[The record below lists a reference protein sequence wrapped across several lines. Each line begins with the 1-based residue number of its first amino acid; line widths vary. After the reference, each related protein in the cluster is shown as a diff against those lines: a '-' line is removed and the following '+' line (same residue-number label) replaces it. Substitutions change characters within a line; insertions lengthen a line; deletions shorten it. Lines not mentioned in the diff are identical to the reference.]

1 MRYTKPT
8 TLKAKPRRAVQ
19 TAFKPLFLP
28 SGITYGNGGKTRQT
42 EPRTAHGRQ
51 LKTWLY
57 GISLAGIFLLS
68 AAMEAAAI

>member
-1 MRYTKPT
+1 MKYTKPT
-8 TLKAKPRRAVQ
+8 TLKAKPRRA
-19 TAFKPLFLP
+19 AEPLLLP
-28 SGITYGNGGKTRQT
+28 SGITYGNGGKTLQA

-51 LKTWLY
+51 LKTWVY

>member
-8 TLKAKPRRAVQ
+8 TLKAKPRRAAQ
-19 TAFKPLFLP
+19 TVHTPLLLP

-42 EPRTAHGRQ
+42 EPKATHGRQ
-51 LKTWLY
+51 LKTWVY
-57 GISLAGIFLLS
+57 SISLAGIFLLS

>member
-8 TLKAKPRRAVQ
+8 TLKAKPRRTVQ

-28 SGITYGNGGKTRQT
+28 SGITYGNGGETRRT
-42 EPRTAHGRQ
+42 EPRAARGGQ

-57 GISLAGIFLLS
+57 GISLAGIFLIS
-68 AAMEAAAI
+68 AVMEAAAV